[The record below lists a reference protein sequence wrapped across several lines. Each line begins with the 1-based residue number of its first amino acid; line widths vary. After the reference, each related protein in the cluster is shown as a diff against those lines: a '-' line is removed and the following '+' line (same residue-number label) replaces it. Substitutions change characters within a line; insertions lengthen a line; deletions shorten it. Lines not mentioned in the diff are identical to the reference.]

1 VTVAASRTFSGTVL
15 VRGPL
20 DSVFELFSPLGER
33 AWVPD
38 WNPEL
43 LHPPGV
49 DWAEGQ
55 IFRTK
60 GEHGDA
66 IWIVTRLD
74 RAAHSVEYHRVEP
87 GRHVARV
94 RVTCAGPRDGHTDV
108 SVSYSFLGLSP
119 EGSDEILA
127 MTDAEYE
134 EKMRRW
140 QRWIA
145 GIKP

>member
-1 VTVAASRTFSGTVL
+1 MSHAWRTFSGTIS
-15 VRGPL
+15 VRGAV
-20 DSVFELFSPLGER
+20 DAVFELFSPLGER
-33 AWVPD
+33 AWVPGWD
-38 WNPEL
+38 PAL

-60 GEHGDA
+60 GEKGDA

-74 RAAHSVEYHRVEP
+74 RAGHFVEYHRVEP
-87 GRHVARV
+87 DRYVARV
-94 RVTCAGPRDGHTDV
+94 RVTCAAAHDAPTSV
-108 SVSYSFLGLSP
+108 SVSYSFLGLSR

-140 QRWIA
+140 QRWI
-145 GIKP
+145 GDITP